1 MFKPTNKSSREI
13 GRAKRKNDNLP
24 ILQMM
29 YNGDE
34 TIPLSCLLTGSPGWV
49 EIPCL
54 VTEGYKT
61 RFCIDFNHIRQH
73 CKRTGW
79 AGDSVDKSTTPSEL
93 LRSKNLSEDLP
104 SLFEFMTMMP
114 VSRQYHKYISQDSA
128 IGNITL
134 ANYPLK
140 HWPWILREQ
149 DNYKHFIK
157 KYNIKTEI
165 TYDWLIDHL
174 STITH
179 PSIHDRL
186 PSQLLINTEIT
197 EDIQHESK

>member
-1 MFKPTNKSSREI
+1 MFKPTNKSLREVS
-13 GRAKRKNDNLP
+13 RAKRKNDNLP

-34 TIPLSCLLTGSPGWV
+34 TIPLKCLLTDSPGWV
-49 EIPCL
+49 DIPCL

-79 AGDSVDKSTTPSEL
+79 AGDSIDKSTNPSEL
-93 LRSKNLSEDLP
+93 LRSKILREDIH

-140 HWPWILREQ
+140 HWPWILREEN
-149 DNYKHFIK
+149 NYTQFLE
-157 KYNIKTEI
+157 KYNITTDV

-174 STITH
+174 STIAY
-179 PSIHDRL
+179 PSIHQRL
-186 PSQLLINTEIT
+186 YPQDLINTEIT
-197 EDIQHESK
+197 EDKPYASK